1 MSSNFTFINDECVEV
16 YKGSN
21 YDKKCKKSKRVMVF
35 DLDETLGSF
44 IELNLLNNII
54 EQIGKNN
61 CNISFDEL
69 LDIYPEFLRNNII
82 HILKYIYRQKTKKKL
97 DKLYLYTNNQSR
109 GKFVDN
115 IISYFTNKV
124 AKKKDKLFDQIIY
137 AFKINNQIVQIGR
150 TSHNKTYQDF
160 IQCTLLPKNTH
171 VCFID
176 DFDFDEMKK
185 EQIYYIQPKPYRHG
199 LSSNEIIDRLY
210 QSPFFELIDPHM
222 LAIKELFLSRCV
234 QSKIYSLHSSRNNA
248 FKIMQDEISKKIMYY
263 VKDYFYITNK
273 IDCTRKKK
281 KMINHFTRKNKVDKG
296 KSLEV

>member
-82 HILKYIYRQKTKKKL
+82 HILKYIYRQKKKKKL

-109 GKFVDN
+109 GEFVDN

-124 AKKKDKLFDQIIY
+124 AKNKDKLFDQIIY
-137 AFKINNQIVQIGR
+137 AFKR
-150 TSHNKTYQDF
+150 
-160 IQCTLLPKNTH
+160 
-171 VCFID
+171 
-176 DFDFDEMKK
+176 
-185 EQIYYIQPKPYRHG
+185 
-199 LSSNEIIDRLY
+199 
-210 QSPFFELIDPHM
+210 
-222 LAIKELFLSRCV
+222 
-234 QSKIYSLHSSRNNA
+234 
-248 FKIMQDEISKKIMYY
+248 
-263 VKDYFYITNK
+263 
-273 IDCTRKKK
+273 
-281 KMINHFTRKNKVDKG
+281 
-296 KSLEV
+296 